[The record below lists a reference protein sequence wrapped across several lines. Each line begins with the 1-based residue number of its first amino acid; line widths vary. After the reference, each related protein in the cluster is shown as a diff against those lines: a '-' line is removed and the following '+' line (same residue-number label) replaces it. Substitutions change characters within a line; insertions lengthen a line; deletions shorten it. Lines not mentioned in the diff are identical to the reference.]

1 VLVKGGIGLMG
12 ANWVILPVL
21 GERVFPLKLG
31 RISAQQAGTLGM
43 STLFASRGLGA
54 IAGAFAAAGFAKSHP
69 ARLRWTILCGFLL
82 AGAGY
87 VALGTV
93 ASSLA
98 VAAVTL
104 MVAHSGGSA
113 CWTSSTTLLQ
123 QQTEDR
129 FRGRVFSAEAAGMT
143 LALSAASFAAGR
155 LVDAGVD
162 PRTVAIGTGVVA
174 LIPATLWLAGTRR

>member
-1 VLVKGGIGLMG
+1 
-12 ANWVILPVL
+12 
-21 GERVFPLKLG
+21 
-31 RISAQQAGTLGM
+31 
-43 STLFASRGLGA
+43 
-54 IAGAFAAAGFAKSHP
+54 
-69 ARLRWTILCGFLL
+69 
-82 AGAGY
+82 
-87 VALGTV
+87 
-93 ASSLA
+93 
-98 VAAVTL
+98 
-104 MVAHSGGSA
+104 VAHSGGSA